1 LNNPTFEKYFNV
13 KNLKLAWERVLRW
26 TDKTAKDH
34 FGIKS
39 FRIDFDKN
47 LKLLN
52 QKLLERSYKPS
63 RPVKFYVPKSSYMQ
77 RTKSMLLIEDAIVYQ
92 AIANIIASVAY
103 DKLQQNDSFIFGSV
117 LSPEVKLGPDIL
129 DQVDKDDEVNLFFF
143 KNYLGLYKK
152 FADSVNKSII
162 EDQVVYKFETD
173 ITGFFDS
180 ISHYNLFELL
190 ADEFNVEIEILDLL
204 EKCLNM
210 WAGTREKFTPGIGIP
225 QGAQPSFFFA
235 NILLHNLDNLLILD
249 ALKYYRYMDDIRI
262 YGFSEGDMIKA
273 LIKIDSYLKGF
284 GLALNAKKT
293 NIQIVTNNESDDS
306 IIRFFQYDSESESI
320 SDHLNDFSQ
329 LAEQDSQDNIDSL
342 IVLTQES
349 DIIDFWKSEKE
360 FVERELPKLFIV
372 ENGNTELLKDRK
384 IEDREILNLGY
395 KYRSALRKLNSFNQK
410 VQPSEEL
417 LKYWLILLKKYF
429 WRADQICWALYNYKE
444 NVELKRALNLLI
456 NDFIPYEWFRYQI
469 YLCLSITQRFS
480 AKELQDLFQM
490 LKTEKS
496 YYSRWALYKLLI
508 IHSNNDQFFTS
519 IMREV
524 QREDNFYMKKEL
536 LYYSNKVKNKS
547 SNSDQ
552 IMEFLG
558 L

>member
-1 LNNPTFEKYFNV
+1 LNNASFEKYFSE

-39 FRIDFDKN
+39 FRLDFEKN
-47 LKLLN
+47 IQLLNDKLL
-52 QKLLERSYKPS
+52 KGKFEPS

-103 DKLQQNDSFIFGSV
+103 DKLQQNDYFVFGSV
-117 LSPEVKLGPDIL
+117 LSLEVKLGPDIL
-129 DQVDKDDEVNLFFF
+129 NQIDDSDEVNLFFF

-162 EDQVVYKFETD
+162 EDKVTYKFETD

-190 ADEFNVEIEILDLL
+190 SEEFKVEIEILDLL

-235 NILLHNLDNLLILD
+235 NILLHNLDNILISD

-262 YGFSEGDMIKA
+262 YGFSEAEMIKA

-293 NIQIVTNNESDDS
+293 SKQMVTNDETDDS
-306 IIRFFQYDSESESI
+306 IIRFFQYDSGSESI
-320 SDHLNDFSQ
+320 SGHLNDFSQ
-329 LAEQDSQDNIDSL
+329 LAEQDSQENTDDI
-342 IVLTQES
+342 IVLTQEN

-372 ENGNTELLKDRK
+372 DNDQIEIVRDRK

-395 KYRSALRKLNSFNQK
+395 KYRSALKKLNSFNQK

-429 WRADQICWALYNYKE
+429 WRADQICWVLYNYRQ
-444 NVELKRALNLLI
+444 NSELKRELNNLI
-456 NDFIPYEWFRYQI
+456 NDFIPYEWFRHQI
-469 YLCLSITQRFS
+469 YLCLNITQQFS
-480 AKELQDLFQM
+480 AKELQDLFYK
-490 LKTEKS
+490 LKNEKS

-519 IMREV
+519 VMREI
-524 QREDNFYMKKEL
+524 QGEENFYMKKEL
-536 LYYSNKVKNKS
+536 LYYSNKVKDKS
-547 SNSDQ
+547 SNTDQ